1 MSHSSTREAAC
12 AGFSVLA
19 YDDLLRPGR
28 LIALYEHKVAVQ
40 GLRVGDRQL
49 RPVGVELG
57 KELAGGIIPE
67 LEPGV
72 VPGAHDSSTTGA
84 DCAVSGGARRNV
96 RLPGLD
102 GRRFDTEFH
111 GVAHG
116 VPRRRNSCASREA
129 PFILPPCNSV
139 QSSVKLRVGKKLQPH
154 RPHVLKVPIS
164 FQRCYPTVDIAQA

>member
-1 MSHSSTREAAC
+1 
-12 AGFSVLA
+12 VLA

-72 VPGAHDSSTTGA
+72 VPGAHDSSTSGLIA
-84 DCAVSGGARRNV
+84 RFRAVRGE
-96 RLPGLD
+96 
-102 GRRFDTEFH
+102 T
-111 GVAHG
+111 
-116 VPRRRNSCASREA
+116 
-129 PFILPPCNSV
+129 
-139 QSSVKLRVGKKLQPH
+139 
-154 RPHVLKVPIS
+154 
-164 FQRCYPTVDIAQA
+164 